1 MTVSYTALFLML
13 FPVFFIIC
21 ITGLPA
27 AETRVRLKRELS
39 DDDIVLGLKMYE
51 SKLSRMQSRIAK
63 QMNVMNKQ
71 KRRIDDLKYYLK
83 HKGDDYEADD
93 LQGEI
98 ALKAAEAIK
107 ELQFASLESLGR
119 GTEHEEEGQRD
130 LLAAIKKENKVI
142 SDILLRVLD
151 NRLICRDTETDWA
164 GKASGLIKDLTNH
177 YVQCRANELLQRFYL
192 ERKDASWNSKV
203 RYKYRCCQMSMT
215 KNWKKPEN
223 M

>member
-1 MTVSYTALFLML
+1 MTTLITA
-13 FPVFFIIC
+13 
-21 ITGLPA
+21 A
-27 AETRVRLKRELS
+27 KETIRTPDHIHPQRELS

-119 GTEHEEEGQRD
+119 GTEHEEEGQR
-130 LLAAIKKENKVI
+130 V
-142 SDILLRVLD
+142 SDG
-151 NRLICRDTETDWA
+151 CHST
-164 GKASGLIKDLTNH
+164 
-177 YVQCRANELLQRFYL
+177 
-192 ERKDASWNSKV
+192 
-203 RYKYRCCQMSMT
+203 CQWM
-215 KNWKKPEN
+215 
-223 M
+223 